1 MWFSN
6 RTCRRENGRGQ
17 ATTKRTARSTSAKR
31 GRRHRRPLQAFGEV
45 ERIADERAGWR
56 TTLLVAWDATTSWP
70 VVQDPALR
78 ARGDDRMG
86 NVLDPTLRGTPIT
99 VSIAHFVER
108 EDDHERIAR
117 HGRIIPPTV
126 GLR

>member
-1 MWFSN
+1 MAEAKRPRSAPPA
-6 RTCRRENGRGQ
+6 RRAPSAAGGIGGRS
-17 ATTKRTARSTSAKR
+17 RRSARSSASPTS
-31 GRRHRRPLQAFGEV
+31 E
-45 ERIADERAGWR
+45 
-56 TTLLVAWDATTSWP
+56 AWDATTSWP
-70 VVQDPALR
+70 VVQDRALR

-86 NVLDPTLRGTPIT
+86 NALDPTLRGTPIT

-117 HGRIIPPTV
+117 HGRIIPPAV